1 MRCDIPSGIADLH
14 IHTRHSDGVDSASEV
29 LDWAAR
35 ISLDVIAITDHDV
48 IDGALVAAAMSRRRP
63 RGPEVIVGEEVS
75 SREGH
80 ILALFIEKLVP
91 PDMSAEET
99 LDAIHGQGGIAVAAH
114 PYWRTSGVDYKGRAY
129 GLGDRIRELDFDAI
143 EVINGGFTPS
153 MIGANRRADSAA
165 ATLGRTRV
173 GGSDAHVK
181 HALGWGHTRFVGTTA
196 HDLRRSIASG
206 HTKAGR
212 SPLHPTGLGRY
223 ATWSLSRLRLK
234 AAV

>member
-1 MRCDIPSGIADLH
+1 MRSDIPAGIADLH
-14 IHTRHSDGVDSASEV
+14 IHTRHSDGVDSASHV

-35 ISLDVIAITDHDV
+35 IGLDVIAITDHDV
-48 IDGALVAAAMSRRRP
+48 IDGALVAAAMSRQRP

-91 PDMSAEET
+91 PDLSAAET
-99 LDAIHGQGGIAVAAH
+99 LEAIHDQGGIAVAAH
-114 PYWRTSGVDYKGRAY
+114 PYWRTTGVDYKGRAY
-129 GLGDRIRELDFDAI
+129 GLGERIRELDFDAI

-153 MIGANRRADSAA
+153 MIGANRRAASVA
-165 ATLGRTRV
+165 ATLGRTTV

-212 SPLHPTGLGRY
+212 SPLHPTGVGRY
-223 ATWSLSRLRLK
+223 ATWSLSRLRLR

>member
-1 MRCDIPSGIADLH
+1 MRSDIPAGIADLH
-14 IHTRHSDGVDSASEV
+14 IHTRHSDGVDSASHV

-35 ISLDVIAITDHDV
+35 IGLDVIAITDHDV
-48 IDGALVAAAMSRRRP
+48 IDGALVAAAMSRQRP

-91 PDMSAEET
+91 PDLSASET
-99 LDAIHGQGGIAVAAH
+99 LDAIHDQGGIAVAAH
-114 PYWRTSGVDYKGRAY
+114 PYWRTAGVDYKGRAY
-129 GLGDRIRELDFDAI
+129 GLGERIRELDFDAI
-143 EVINGGFTPS
+143 EVVNGGFTPS
-153 MIGANRRADSAA
+153 MIGANRRAASVA
-165 ATLGRTRV
+165 ATLGRTTV

-196 HDLRRSIASG
+196 NDLRRSIASG

-212 SPLHPTGLGRY
+212 SPLHPTGVGRY